1 MKIKAKGLKGFTLIE
16 ILIVIAL
23 IAILAAITIIAIN
36 PQQNFR
42 DARNTQRSSNVN
54 TILSAFTQYTS
65 QQGTTINDFGT
76 LPACSGTPAC
86 IGTSTSGPACI
97 DLTGLSPTYLVSIP
111 TDPSGGTDA
120 DTGYEI
126 CTEASGRITVSAPDA
141 EGTTISVSR

>member
-65 QQGTTINDFGT
+65 QQGTTINDFGA
-76 LPACSGTPAC
+76 LPACSATPAC
-86 IGTSTSGPACI
+86 IGTGATCI
-97 DLTGLSPTYLVSIP
+97 DLSGLSPTYLVSIP

-126 CTEASGRITVSAPDA
+126 CTEASGRITVSAPSA